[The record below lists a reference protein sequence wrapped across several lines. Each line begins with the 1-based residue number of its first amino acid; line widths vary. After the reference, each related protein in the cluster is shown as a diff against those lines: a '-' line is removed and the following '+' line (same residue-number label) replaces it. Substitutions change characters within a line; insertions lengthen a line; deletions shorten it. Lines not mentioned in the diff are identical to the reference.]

1 MAEPSS
7 LAQQTALDPAIIAGF
22 LRSVNIAV
30 HDDEL
35 QWSLLA
41 GGRSNLTYLVN
52 TPDHALVLR
61 RPPVGAFD
69 PRAHD
74 VGREYRMLNALHPL
88 GVPVPEPVGY
98 CEDVSKIGVPFY
110 VMVKVD
116 GRIVNAIPDAQDLID
131 GRQLHALADTIVDGL
146 VNLHNIDPIK
156 AGLEG
161 TGKPQGFAARQIKRW
176 TQAWAAET
184 GRPIPALDEAAR
196 RLLAGLAAELPLD
209 ANPPTIVH
217 GDYNIGNLLISKS
230 GPPRLMAILD
240 WEMSALGHPMMDLGL
255 LTIYGEFVNTI
266 FSIDNGLSAHPDF
279 PNSDYF
285 AVRYAEKS
293 GRSTAMLDYFRALAF
308 FKIIV
313 ITENIRARTLAGE
326 REGKD
331 YTNIGDDDPA
341 NAEALLDL
349 MSRSTIPC
357 LRG

>member
-1 MAEPSS
+1 MGELSS
-7 LAQQTALDPAIIAGF
+7 LAQKTALDPAVIGAL
-22 LRSVNIAV
+22 LRSVNITV
-30 HDDEL
+30 HDDEI

-61 RPPVGAFD
+61 RPPFGAFD

-74 VGREYRMLNALHPL
+74 VGREYRMLRALHPL

-98 CEDVSKIGVPFY
+98 CEDAAKIGVPFY

-116 GRIVNAIPDAQDLID
+116 GRIVNAIPNAQDLID
-131 GRQLHALADTIVDGL
+131 GKQLHALAGTIVDGL
-146 VNLHNIDPIK
+146 VNLHNIDPLQ

-161 TGKPQGFAARQIKRW
+161 KGKPQGFAARQVKRW

-196 RLLAGLAAELPLD
+196 RLLAALAAQLPLD

-230 GPPRLMAILD
+230 GPPKLLAILD

-255 LTIYGEFVNTI
+255 LTIYCEFVNTI
-266 FSIDNGLSAHPDF
+266 FNIDNGLSALSDF
-279 PNSDYF
+279 PKTDYL
-285 AVRYAEKS
+285 ARLYAKKS
-293 GRSTAMLDYFRALAF
+293 GRSIEMLDYFRALAF

-331 YTNIGDDDPA
+331 YTNVGEDDPA

-349 MSRSTIPC
+349 MSRSSIAC

>member
-1 MAEPSS
+1 MGEPSS
-7 LAQQTALDPAIIAGF
+7 LARKTALDPAVIGAF
-22 LRSVNIAV
+22 LRGVNIAV
-30 HDDEL
+30 HDDQI

-52 TPDHALVLR
+52 TPGQALVLR
-61 RPPVGAFD
+61 RPPVGVFD

-74 VGREYRMLNALHPL
+74 VGREFQMLKALYPL

-98 CEDVSKIGVPFY
+98 CEDTSKIGVPFY

-116 GRIVNAIPDAQDLID
+116 GRIVSTVPDAQDLID
-131 GRQLHALADTIVDGL
+131 GKQLHALADRIIDGL
-146 VNLHNIDPIK
+146 VNLHNTDPVK

-161 TGKPQGFAARQIKRW
+161 TGKPQGFAARQVKRW

-196 RLLAGLAAELPLD
+196 RLLAGLTAQLPLD

-230 GPPRLMAILD
+230 GPPKLMAILD

-255 LTIYGEFVNTI
+255 LTIYNEFVNTI
-266 FSIDNGLSAHPDF
+266 FSIDNGLSALPDF
-279 PNSDYF
+279 PKTDYF
-285 AVRYAEKS
+285 AQLYAEKS
-293 GRSTAMLDYFRALAF
+293 GRSTKMLDYFRALAF

-313 ITENIRARTLAGE
+313 ITENIRARKLAGE

-341 NAEALLDL
+341 NADALLDL
-349 MSRSTIPC
+349 MSRSSIAC
-357 LRG
+357 LKG